1 MPADA
6 DSIGPPTPASKPPA
20 ARNPLTEKL
29 VALIN
34 EREREQARVARILH
48 DRASQVLSAVGL
60 QLDVLKLDFREQ
72 APGIVQR
79 AAEIQTM
86 LEGVIEELR
95 GLSYELNPSIVE
107 RAGLAFALE
116 RLVGRFRDSAP
127 GPIRLAADREVRIS
141 PQQGT
146 VLYKIA
152 EFAMDNAVEHG
163 EFRAAEVL
171 FRPARDRAVLEVRDD
186 GIGFSVHEVERQSQG
201 GLGLLLMRYYAS
213 QSGIRLTIH
222 SARGKGTIVKA
233 TCPLLAQG
241 TETS

>member
-1 MPADA
+1 
-6 DSIGPPTPASKPPA
+6 
-20 ARNPLTEKL
+20 

-60 QLDVLKLDFREQ
+60 QLDVLRMDFREQ

-79 AAEIQTM
+79 TTEIQTM

-95 GLSYELNPSIVE
+95 GLSYELNPSVVE
-107 RAGLAFALE
+107 RAGLSFALE
-116 RLVGRFRDSAP
+116 RLVGRFRESAP
-127 GPIRLAADREVRIS
+127 GSIRLAAERDVRIDAH
-141 PQQGT
+141 QGT

-152 EFAMDNAVEHG
+152 EFALDNAVQHAS
-163 EFRAAEVL
+163 FRTAEVL
-171 FRPARDRAVLEVRDD
+171 FRLARDRAVLEVRDN
-186 GIGFSVHEVERQSQG
+186 GVGFPVHETERRFQG

-213 QSGIRLTIH
+213 QNGIRLTIH

-233 TCPLLAQG
+233 TCPVQQSPPAG
-241 TETS
+241 SI